1 MMSEVAY
8 LPVSRPGIDR
18 HAPPA
23 HNSTQHPPQASTTL
37 PNASSI
43 STPISTPIAP
53 GTEQIED
60 THHTDT
66 DTQLHDLDV
75 SITMTVGGEPGELG
89 STTMAERTLVE
100 DEGEREQEK
109 KGTDHSEGGEGS
121 SLRTTIKGTHAHKKS
136 LRSQVSL
143 EEVRDKPT
151 PSWDPST
158 VTGEVIEMQE
168 REKSTVM
175 VAEEDIVDS
184 KGKLLFP
191 DEDTTAKLPI
201 SRRGS
206 HLKLDLKPPSPL
218 PWEQIGPPLDNNLKA
233 IGGYYSPATS
243 RFRAMQ
249 SSA

>member
-8 LPVSRPGIDR
+8 VPVSLSGIDR
-18 HAPPA
+18 HAPHT

-37 PNASSI
+37 TNASPI

-53 GTEQIED
+53 EAEQIED

-66 DTQLHDLDV
+66 DTQLDV

-109 KGTDHSEGGEGS
+109 KGTDYSEGGEGS
-121 SLRTTIKGTHAHKKS
+121 SLRTTIKGAHAHKKS

-151 PSWDPST
+151 PSWVPNT
-158 VTGEVIEMQE
+158 TTGEGIEMQE
-168 REKSTVM
+168 REKSMVM

-218 PWEQIGPPLDNNLKA
+218 PWEHIGPPLDNNLKA

-243 RFRAMQ
+243 RFRVMQ